1 MKRMVVLAIGL
12 LSTILI
18 QPTLAENR
26 AIERAIDQ
34 AKRAIESGDVDPE
47 RDLAPLVGA
56 LRSAQSVDDQRR
68 LVSRIEWF
76 GRADGD
82 SPAAAKRYL
91 LEEAT
96 PLLVSLARSGKDHF
110 LRGDAIMALRSM
122 GAPRAVLEDVAA
134 TAEKDSDSYV
144 QSRGE
149 ILRNYIRSLPA
160 ESAVAS
166 IQPKDKGREQKGIA
180 YLKRHNLG
188 VSADQLRQSALKGN
202 SDEVRALLDA
212 GVDVNAGGPSH
223 GALNAAVFSGCGA
236 RGGEPEELTATVD
249 ALLGAGADV
258 KGKDDN
264 GNTALISAAQM
275 CGPKIV
281 SKLVAA
287 GADVNAVSHSGI
299 SPLSIALIMQKLD
312 SAEVLVDKGARLD
325 AKQAQMLSGSATSPR
340 AKEIVAR
347 ALGK

>member
-1 MKRMVVLAIGL
+1 MKRMVALAIGL
-12 LSTILI
+12 LSAILI
-18 QPTLAENR
+18 QPALAENR
-26 AIERAIDQ
+26 AIERAIDH
-34 AKRAIESGDVDPE
+34 AKWAIESGDVDPE
-47 RDLAPLVGA
+47 RDLAPLIGA
-56 LRSAQSVDDQRR
+56 LRSTQSVDDQRR

-91 LEEAT
+91 LDEAT
-96 PLLVSLARSGKDHF
+96 PLLVSLARSGKDYF
-110 LRGDAIMALRSM
+110 LRGDAIMALREM

-134 TAEKDSDSYV
+134 TAERDSDSYV

-160 ESAVAS
+160 ESPVTA

-180 YLKRHNLG
+180 YLKKHNLG
-188 VSADQLRQSALKGN
+188 ISADQLRRSALRGS

-212 GVDVNAGGPSH
+212 GVDV
-223 GALNAAVFSGCGA
+223 
-236 RGGEPEELTATVD
+236 
-249 ALLGAGADV
+249 
-258 KGKDDN
+258 KGKGDN
-264 GNTALISAAQM
+264 GNTVLISAAQM

-287 GADVNAVSHSGI
+287 GAEVSAVNGSGI
-299 SPLSIALIMQKLD
+299 SPLSMALIMQKLD

-325 AKQAQMLSGSATSPR
+325 AKQAQMVSGSATSPR
-340 AKEIVAR
+340 AKGILAR
-347 ALGK
+347 AVAN